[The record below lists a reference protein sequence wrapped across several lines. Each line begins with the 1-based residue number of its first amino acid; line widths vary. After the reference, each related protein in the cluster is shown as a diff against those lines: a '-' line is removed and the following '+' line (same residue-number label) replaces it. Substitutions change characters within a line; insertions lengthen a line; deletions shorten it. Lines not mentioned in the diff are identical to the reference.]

1 MKRSELKKQ
10 IEEIITELLNEVDVD
25 KTAGAVQVKKGTPQS
40 APGEIKKFTSQGI
53 DVNIVPE
60 NNL

>member
-1 MKRSELKKQ
+1 MKRSELKQQ
-10 IEEIITELLNEVDVD
+10 IEEIITELLNEVDVE
-25 KTAGAVQVKKGTPQS
+25 KTAGAVQVKKGT

>member
-1 MKRSELKKQ
+1 MKRSELKQQ

-25 KTAGAVQVKKGTPQS
+25 KTAGAVQVKKGT

-53 DVNIVPE
+53 DVNI
-60 NNL
+60 